1 MTGGFRTPAE
11 SWQAESGRL
20 AKRAPA
26 GDDRAVQPADAHTSS
41 AAIGSKTRVA
51 YLFTTFPVDSET
63 FLQREIRAMRERTD
77 IAFEL
82 HSMWGGADSWE
93 DIPVRRFPFAAILR
107 VIFWQLPKW
116 AWRKP
121 GVLLELWSEYLR
133 AEVRSPMNV
142 AENMLGLAF
151 ALDRADYFNANKPDL
166 FHGVWATMPGSA
178 GLLLSRL
185 TGVPYSLGAHAYDIF
200 ARGGD
205 WIAKTKLR
213 DARFVHNSTGSAR
226 TQAMRLGCSPEKA
239 ALIRRGLDTLP
250 DFTAHNAVK
259 SPVKILTVGR
269 LVPKKGFR
277 RQLKIHRALI
287 DAGIDL
293 RVTLV
298 GEGDLHAELVRTIA
312 RLGLENHVRLAG
324 KLTYAE
330 VSTLHDE
337 ADIFIF
343 TGLIAEDGDRD
354 GLPNVIGEAMAHGTS
369 VITTPVSGTTEA
381 IECGVT
387 GQVVPLGDTA
397 GWIRAVRR
405 LIDDPEFTSSTRRN
419 ARRWVEENFCAHGNA
434 AKLAENFRRA
444 VAK

>member
-1 MTGGFRTPAE
+1 MGRQPAFGE
-11 SWQAESGRL
+11 KHTSHFTLLTSFPHPRNRL
-20 AKRAPA
+20 LPSDSPQSAPA
-26 GDDRAVQPADAHTSS
+26 SRR
-41 AAIGSKTRVA
+41 KTRVA
-51 YLFTTFPVDSET
+51 YIFTTFPVDSET
-63 FLQREIRAMRERTD
+63 FLQREIRAMRERDD
-77 IAFEL
+77 IDFSL
-82 HSMWGGADSWE
+82 HSMWFGRDSWE
-93 DIPVRRFPFAAILR
+93 GLPVRRFPLAAIAR

-133 AEVRSPMNV
+133 AEARSPMNV
-142 AENMLGLAF
+142 AENLLGLAF
-151 ALDRADYFNANKPDL
+151 ALDRADDFLADKPDL
-166 FHGVWATMPGSA
+166 FHGVWATMPGA
-178 GLLLSRL
+178 ACLLLSRL
-185 TGVPYSLGAHAYDIF
+185 TGTPYSLGAHAYDIF

-226 TQAMRLGCSPEKA
+226 AQSLRLGCAPEKA
-239 ALIRRGLDTLP
+239 VLIRRGLDTLP
-250 DFTAHNAVK
+250 AFTAHNAVK

-277 RQLKIHRALI
+277 RQLKIHRALL

-298 GEGDLHAELVRTIA
+298 GEGDLRDELVRTIA
-312 RLGLENHVRLAG
+312 RLGLEKHVTLVG
-324 KLTYAE
+324 KLTYDE

-381 IECGVT
+381 IACGVT

-397 GWIRAVRR
+397 GWIHAVRR
-405 LIDDPEFTSSTRRN
+405 LIDDPEFTSRTRHN
-419 ARRWVEENFCAHGNA
+419 ARTWVEENFCAHGNA
-434 AKLAENFRRA
+434 EKLAGRMRA
-444 VAK
+444 AATER

>member
-1 MTGGFRTPAE
+1 MSALVPRFRN
-11 SWQAESGRL
+11 
-20 AKRAPA
+20 
-26 GDDRAVQPADAHTSS
+26 SS
-41 AAIGSKTRVA
+41 ARISYFTIHASHFVLSALPSPSPQSAGPTGDKTHVA

-63 FLQREIRAMRERTD
+63 FLQREIRAMRERDD
-77 IAFEL
+77 ITIEL

-93 DIPVRRFPFAAILR
+93 GIPVRRFPIAAVLR
-107 VIFWQLPKW
+107 VIFRQLPKW
-116 AWRKP
+116 SWRKP
-121 GVLLELWSEYLR
+121 GVMLELWSEYLR
-133 AEVRSPMNV
+133 AEARSPMNV

-151 ALDRADYFNANKPDL
+151 ALDRADSFNANKPDL
-166 FHGVWATMPGSA
+166 FHGVWATMPGA
-178 GLLLSRL
+178 AALLLSRL

-226 TQAMRLGCSPEKA
+226 TQALRLGCAPGKA
-239 ALIRRGLDTLP
+239 HLIRRGLDTLP
-250 DFTAHNAVK
+250 TYAAHNAVK
-259 SPVKILTVGR
+259 SPVNILTVGR
-269 LVPKKGFR
+269 LVPKKGFG
-277 RQLKIHRALI
+277 RQLEIHRALL

-298 GEGDLHAELVRTIA
+298 GQGDLLDELTRAIA
-312 RLGLENHVRLAG
+312 RLGLENHVRLVG

-330 VSTLHDE
+330 VSALHAE
-337 ADIFIF
+337 ADIFMF

-381 IECGVT
+381 IACGVT
-387 GQVVPLGDTA
+387 GQVVALHDTA

-405 LIDDPEFTSSTRRN
+405 LIDEPEFTTRTRRN
-419 ARRWVEENFCAHGNA
+419 ARDWVEANFCAHGNA
-434 AKLAENFRRA
+434 AKLARA
-444 VAK
+444 MREAARKL

>member
-1 MTGGFRTPAE
+1 MSPLVRVYEGEADIISLFTIRHTLFVLSTLPTALPHSTG
-11 SWQAESGRL
+11 S
-20 AKRAPA
+20 A
-26 GDDRAVQPADAHTSS
+26 GA
-41 AAIGSKTRVA
+41 KTRVE
-51 YLFTTFPVDSET
+51 YIFTTFPVDSET
-63 FLQREIRAMRERTD
+63 FLQREIRAMRERDD
-77 IAFEL
+77 IGFSL
-82 HSMWGGADSWE
+82 HSMWFGENSWE
-93 DIPVRRFPFAAILR
+93 GLPVRRFPLTAIAR

-142 AENMLGLAF
+142 AENLLGLAF
-151 ALDRADYFNANKPDL
+151 ALDRADDFLADKPDL
-166 FHGVWATMPGSA
+166 FHGVWATMPGA
-178 GLLLSRL
+178 ACLLLSRL

-213 DARFVHNSTGSAR
+213 NARFVHNSTDSAR
-226 TQAMRLGCSPEKA
+226 TQSLRLGCTPDKA
-239 ALIRRGLDTLP
+239 VLIRRGLDSLP
-250 DFTAHNAVK
+250 AFTAHNAVK
-259 SPVKILTVGR
+259 SPVKILSVGR

-277 RQLKIHRALI
+277 RQLKIHRALL
-287 DAGIDL
+287 DAGIDV

-298 GEGDLHAELVRTIA
+298 GEGDLRDELARAIS

-324 KLTYAE
+324 KLTYDE
-330 VSTLHDE
+330 VSALHDE

-381 IECGVT
+381 IEGGVT
-387 GQVVPLGDTA
+387 GQVVPLDDTA

-405 LIDDPEFTSSTRRN
+405 LIDEPEFTERTRAN

-434 AKLAENFRRA
+434 EKLATNFHRA
-444 VAK
+444 ASK

>member
-1 MTGGFRTPAE
+1 MPNPLP
-11 SWQAESGRL
+11 QSG
-20 AKRAPA
+20 PSA
-26 GDDRAVQPADAHTSS
+26 GD
-41 AAIGSKTRVA
+41 KTRVA

-63 FLQREIRAMRERTD
+63 FLQREIRAMRGRGD
-77 IAFEL
+77 IVFEL

-93 DIPVRRFPFAAILR
+93 GTPVSRFPFAAVLR

-121 GVLLELWSEYLR
+121 GVLLELWSEYLL
-133 AEVRSPMNV
+133 AEARSPMNV
-142 AENMLGLAF
+142 AENLLGLAF
-151 ALDRADYFNANKPDL
+151 ALDRADHFNANKPDL

-178 GLLLSRL
+178 ALLLSRL

-205 WIAKTKLR
+205 WIARTKLR

-226 TQAMRLGCSPEKA
+226 RRALELKCDPAKA
-239 ALIRRGLDTLP
+239 VLIRRGLDTLP
-250 DFTAHNAVK
+250 AYAGDRPVTA
-259 SPVKILTVGR
+259 PVKILTVGR

-277 RQLKIHRALI
+277 RQLKIHRALL
-287 DAGIDL
+287 DAGIDI

-298 GEGDLHAELVRTIA
+298 GEGDLHGELARAIA
-312 RLGLENHVRLAG
+312 RLGLEKNVRLAG

-330 VSTLHDE
+330 VSALHDE
-337 ADIFIF
+337 SDIFIF

-387 GQVVPLGDTA
+387 GQVVPLHDTA

-405 LIDDPEFTSSTRRN
+405 LVDEPEFAARTRRN
-419 ARRWVEENFCAHGNA
+419 ARRWVEQNFCAHGNA
-434 AKLAENFRRA
+434 ATLAEQFHRA
-444 VAK
+444 ARG